1 MARLITCIGGGHR
14 TPGSLARA
22 MTTLFNFQCGDG
34 VAAYTEFSR
43 KTTRDEVVNWCQIT
57 RAQNLFL
64 AGFPRQEEE
73 LETLLNLDGQLCTFL
88 LNGSNRQEGG
98 VYSIQTPVCMKDA
111 VTFMLARLP
120 IDGRTKSGLIH
131 QVRRGNLSRVLDTF
145 NRVRTTGLSGALQ
158 PT

>member
-22 MTTLFNFQCGDG
+22 MTALFNFQFGDG
-34 VAAYTEFSR
+34 LTAYEEFSH
-43 KTTRDEVVNWCQIT
+43 KTTRDQVVNWCQT
-57 RAQNLFL
+57 TKAQNLFL

-73 LETLLNLDGQLCTFL
+73 LEVLLGLNGRLCTFL

-120 IDGRTKSGLIH
+120 IDGRTKSELIH
-131 QVRRGNLSRVLDTF
+131 KARKGDLSQVLDTF
-145 NRVRTTGLSGALQ
+145 NRVRAVGLNGALQ
-158 PT
+158 PL